1 MQILQLA
8 AAFGQQDLPP
18 LDLAPGLN
26 IIKVPSRESAG
37 VWTALLRDM
46 LYGPDPGMAPRSA
59 ASRGR
64 LECATAWGT
73 VSVTRWTASA
83 GAPLGAFSAVCA
95 ASGQSAYLTPAGC
108 GEALLGISRDIFDRE
123 AVLSLPR
130 PGEGEAAM
138 ERLRAHQGVLEEDR
152 GELAMLQARAAQL
165 EDLLERH
172 QKADRRE
179 AALAAE
185 NAQLDFSSA
194 RDKVK
199 TMEAAKRSLPT
210 KAELTSLRASLDSLD
225 AQSGPL
231 RMAGQRLDQAE
242 KALRFAE
249 SALEAQPRPEPPLEE
264 AEPRPRLP
272 VPLLCGALAAGLALG
287 AAVFYAAKNLPVA
300 IGGGLG
306 LFGLLALLAALLLRR
321 RQKQWDLRRAEVEER
336 RAQAGTAC
344 SILQENAEKARTARQ
359 EAEDARDAVAAI
371 YRAGLTHVLTGV
383 RSFRPF
389 AKDLDDA
396 RQAVA
401 DGLLARRELDQALEE
416 LEEARR
422 RWEALRKGAVY
433 PLPPP
438 VRRPEEDREALQGEL
453 DGVNARLEALRV
465 RFAAALEERAQAV
478 CIHLTREADSYQPSD
493 QDGLLCLA
501 ARLAEWSMALPETVP
516 LVLEAALDQLDG
528 GGLSVALDCLV
539 ELSQTRQVLLLTDL
553 DREASCLRRTHPD
566 RFRLVRQ

>member
-1 MQILQLA
+1 
-8 AAFGQQDLPP
+8 
-18 LDLAPGLN
+18 
-26 IIKVPSRESAG
+26 
-37 VWTALLRDM
+37 
-46 LYGPDPGMAPRSA
+46 
-59 ASRGR
+59 
-64 LECATAWGT
+64 
-73 VSVTRWTASA
+73 
-83 GAPLGAFSAVCA
+83 
-95 ASGQSAYLTPAGC
+95 
-108 GEALLGISRDIFDRE
+108 
-123 AVLSLPR
+123 
-130 PGEGEAAM
+130 
-138 ERLRAHQGVLEEDR
+138 
-152 GELAMLQARAAQL
+152 
-165 EDLLERH
+165 
-172 QKADRRE
+172 
-179 AALAAE
+179 
-185 NAQLDFSSA
+185 
-194 RDKVK
+194 
-199 TMEAAKRSLPT
+199 
-210 KAELTSLRASLDSLD
+210 
-225 AQSGPL
+225 
-231 RMAGQRLDQAE
+231 
-242 KALRFAE
+242 
-249 SALEAQPRPEPPLEE
+249 
-264 AEPRPRLP
+264 
-272 VPLLCGALAAGLALG
+272 LG

-336 RAQAGTAC
+336 RAQAGAAR
-344 SILQENAEKARTARQ
+344 SILRENAEKARTARQ

-371 YRAGLTHVLTGV
+371 YQAGLTHVLTGV

-389 AKDLDDA
+389 VKDLDDA
-396 RQAVA
+396 RQAIA
-401 DGLLARRELDQALEE
+401 DGLLARRELDQALAE